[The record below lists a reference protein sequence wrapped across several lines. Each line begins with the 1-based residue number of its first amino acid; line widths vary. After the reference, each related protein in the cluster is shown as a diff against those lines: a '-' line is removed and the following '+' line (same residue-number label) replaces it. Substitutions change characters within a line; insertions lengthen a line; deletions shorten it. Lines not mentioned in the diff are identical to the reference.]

1 MKSPTRILL
10 GVLAGVGLLA
20 VAAVGW
26 LAVAGISA
34 RPAPSRLETRL
45 ARAARHL
52 LVPGRAQAATNPLP
66 TSVEVLASARLHF
79 ADHCASCHG
88 NDGRGD
94 TQLGR
99 NLYPRAPDM
108 MLPATQEL
116 SDGELFWI
124 IENGVRLTGMP
135 AWGGPGPDDDV
146 ETWELIHFIRHLTVL
161 TAEEIEEME
170 RHNPKSRAE
179 FEEEEEIR
187 RFLAGEDRGREEP
200 PTTHRH

>member
-1 MKSPTRILL
+1 M
-10 GVLAGVGLLA
+10 
-20 VAAVGW
+20 
-26 LAVAGISA
+26 
-34 RPAPSRLETRL
+34 
-45 ARAARHL
+45 
-52 LVPGRAQAATNPLP
+52 
-66 TSVEVLASARLHF
+66 EVLASARLHF
-79 ADHCASCHG
+79 ADHCAPYHA

-135 AWGGPGPDDDV
+135 AWGAPGPDDDV
-146 ETWELIHFIRHLTVL
+146 ETWELIHFIRHLREL
-161 TAEEIEEME
+161 AAEEIEEME

-187 RFLAGEDRGREEP
+187 RFLAGEDRGREESP
-200 PTTHRH
+200 NTHRH